1 MEQKDAHNLLRW
13 YQQMGIH
20 HAVSEQPFDRRG
32 YPMKKPVA
40 ASPNPS
46 GIVPLERIIHP
57 DLRQEV
63 AACQTLAELQQV
75 MTNFNGCDL
84 KKGATHLVFADG
96 NPQASLMLIGEAPG
110 AEEDKQG
117 LPFVGLSG
125 QLLDR
130 MLATIGLDRRSLYI
144 ANIIPWRPPGNRQ
157 PTATEIAM
165 CLPFVEKHIA
175 LVAPQLL
182 VFLGG
187 VAAKTLLQTTEG
199 IVRLRGRWQSYTNS
213 YLSQPIPALATFHPA
228 YLLRS
233 PAQKA
238 MVWQDLLQVQK
249 QLRALNR

>member
-1 MEQKDAHNLLRW
+1 MKHEDARSLLRW
-13 YQQMGIH
+13 YQHMGIH
-20 HAVSEQPFDRRG
+20 YAVSDEPFNRREHS
-32 YPMKKPVA
+32 MKKSTIISSDSPVGVPIKD
-40 ASPNPS
+40 PN
-46 GIVPLERIIHP
+46 
-57 DLRQEV
+57 LRQDV
-63 AACQTLAELQQV
+63 AACQTLADLRHL

-199 IVRLRGRWQSYTNS
+199 IVRLRGRWQQYTNP
-213 YLSQPIPALATFHPA
+213 YLSRAIPALATFHPA

-233 PAQKA
+233 PAQKSL
-238 MVWQDLLQVQK
+238 VWQDLLQVQK
-249 QLRALNR
+249 QLTAVSC